1 MDRISP
7 SEGDDR
13 GSIPREGTSETHNA
27 LHCDAQSEV
36 PQRTPLNNMHKE
48 TRWLLEEKYH
58 GTETPEFF
66 ADLKRLEAGE
76 PLAYVIGWTD
86 FLGCH
91 IDLSAHPL
99 IPRPETEFWVE
110 QVIRSQQS
118 VVNDQKTNILDLF
131 SGSGCIGIA
140 LAKHLPNTTVDFGE
154 KDPKF
159 CEQIAKN
166 ITANNIAINQTRV
179 IQTDVFSRITDSYDY
194 IFANPPYIDPTKKA
208 TVEESVLRHEPHGAL
223 FAGSGGLTFITQ
235 LLAEAR
241 AHLHQGGIL
250 MIEFGAN
257 QKEDIA
263 RLARAHSWNIEFEKD
278 QFGEWRIATLRPR
291 P

>member
-1 MDRISP
+1 M
-7 SEGDDR
+7 G
-13 GSIPREGTSETHNA
+13 
-27 LHCDAQSEV
+27 
-36 PQRTPLNNMHKE
+36 LNLLTTAKELFLELLFPVRCAACGKE
-48 TRWLLEEKYH
+48 TGGKRKNK
-58 GTETPEFF
+58 
-66 ADLKRLEAGE
+66 LKKER
-76 PLAYVIGWTD
+76 YKIV
-86 FLGCH
+86 
-91 IDLSAHPL
+91 
-99 IPRPETEFWVE
+99 
-110 QVIRSQQS
+110 QS
-118 VVNDQKTNILDLF
+118 
-131 SGSGCIGIA
+131 
-140 LAKHLPNTTVDFGE
+140 
-154 KDPKF
+154 
-159 CEQIAKN
+159 
-166 ITANNIAINQTRV
+166 
-179 IQTDVFSRITDSYDY
+179 DVFENIRGQFDY

-223 FAGSGGLTFITQ
+223 FAGSGGLAFITQ

>member
-1 MDRISP
+1 MY
-7 SEGDDR
+7 E
-13 GSIPREGTSETHNA
+13 PREDSYLIEKYVKEFAHGEVLEIGCGSGILMEAA
-27 LHCDAQSEV
+27 LKKSKDVEGVDVDDEAG
-36 PQRTPLNNMHKE
+36 RYGKKKGLNVKKSN
-48 TRWLLEEKYH
+48 LLENVK
-58 GTETPEFF
+58 G
-66 ADLKRLEAGE
+66 
-76 PLAYVIGWTD
+76 
-86 FLGCH
+86 
-91 IDLSAHPL
+91 
-99 IPRPETEFWVE
+99 
-110 QVIRSQQS
+110 
-118 VVNDQKTNILDLF
+118 
-131 SGSGCIGIA
+131 
-140 LAKHLPNTTVDFGE
+140 
-154 KDPKF
+154 KF
-159 CEQIAKN
+159 
-166 ITANNIAINQTRV
+166 
-179 IQTDVFSRITDSYDY
+179 DY

-223 FAGSGGLTFITQ
+223 FAGSGGLAFITQ